1 MKKLLCMLLCVLL
14 LTGAV
19 SVLAEESEG
28 VSAEAMV
35 QELLETQIAKQKDA
49 WILAVLESGAQDI
62 RLEENQLSF
71 TLCGFDPNLTALG
84 KYAAAGDK
92 AAWTAS
98 MLENIAGHN
107 ATFTIKLQADGTIN
121 KNGVNQF
128 MNAVKKVV
136 NVSKKAVNGK
146 EVASALT
153 DLLFCSPTTDRKP
166 TAQSLLQVTDA
177 FEQFIAGKPE
187 VFPCEDA
194 SEWAPMLYA
203 QRNQHYRIKNGP
215 HAIEMTWDGISPSKL
230 LDTAYGSISSELAAQ
245 TKAERLSLDAL
256 PDVWKTRLAESSVA
270 LMKKRL
276 VRKSATLDLTELAH
290 GVLPEGYVQ
299 YFAQFTPAATYQK
312 LVDGYALLP
321 DEASQP
327 MPKTGTVSAK
337 VKKGRTVTFNNP
349 DGGSYVYLQMRD
361 ADTNVIVTDAF
372 IEPGKS
378 LNIKVPEG
386 FYVIQYAGGYTW
398 YGTEGLFGPLG
409 TYSASE
415 EISIAKK
422 KWKVTPLEEGNGI
435 ILHPIKVADFAVTED
450 KSIHIQGVLDAQ
462 VPIKTYPAVNPVIPG
477 VSSTTGLPASGEP
490 YTPVVIVLD
499 NAEDAYP
506 HWGVSQADIIFQ
518 VPNAGSGATKLLAL
532 FADHYPS
539 QAGPVRSGR
548 ASMLP
553 AVTSFN
559 AAFAYAGPPAVKD
572 DNIDIDAL
580 MSKYR
585 MTYTHRVYNLLHDN
599 GFKERFHDAAGG
611 HNLSCHIDGIHD
623 NLVTKNVEFEERPFL
638 FTDEKRTDGETA
650 NIIRVL
656 HRGESADTASNS
668 ASRAVFRYLPETGE
682 YTRTNSSGK
691 YSDRLTGETVTFANV
706 IVLRVKFS
714 WEKNYVFLRKH
725 LVGSGTAE
733 IFQDGRY
740 IRGAWT
746 RDDVT
751 SRLVFTDAD
760 GSELKFKRGKTFI
773 VMTNEVTDVIYSE

>member
-1 MKKLLCMLLCVLL
+1 MKKLFCLLICAVMMLFAS
-14 LTGAV
+14 GAV
-19 SVLAEESEG
+19 AESGE
-28 VSAEAMV
+28 VSPETLV
-35 QELLETQIAKQKDA
+35 QELLETQAARQKDA

-62 RLEENQLSF
+62 TLTEDQLSF
-71 TLCGFDPNLTALG
+71 TLCGFDPNLSELG
-84 KYAAAGDK
+84 KYAKASDK

-107 ATFTIKLQADGTIN
+107 ASFTVKLSADGTIS
-121 KNGVNQF
+121 KNAANQF
-128 MNAVKKVV
+128 MNAVKRTA
-136 NVSKKAVNGK
+136 NASKKAVNGK
-146 EVASALT
+146 EVAAALT
-153 DLLFCSPTTDRKP
+153 DLLFCSPTTERKP
-166 TAQSLLQVTDA
+166 TAQSLLQGSDA
-177 FEQFIAGKPE
+177 FERFIAGKAD
-187 VFPCEDA
+187 VFPCESA

-203 QRNQHYRIKNGP
+203 QRNQHYRVKNGP
-215 HAIEMTWDGISPSKL
+215 HAIELTWDGASPAKL
-230 LDTAYGSISSELAAQ
+230 LDGAYGALSSELAAQ
-245 TKAERLSLDAL
+245 TKAQRPSLEAL
-256 PDVWKTRLAESSVA
+256 PELWKTRLAETSVN
-270 LMKKRL
+270 MVKKRL
-276 VRKSATLDLTELAH
+276 SNQKATFDLLDLAK
-290 GVLPEGYVQ
+290 GVLPAGYVS
-299 YFAQFTPAATYQK
+299 YFAQYTPDTVYQK
-312 LVDGYALLP
+312 LTEGYAQLP
-321 DEASQP
+321 DEASQK
-327 MPKTGTVSAK
+327 MPKTGNVKYS
-337 VKKGRTVTFNNP
+337 VKKGRSVTFVVP
-349 DGGSYVYLQMRD
+349 DDGSYVYLQMRD
-361 ADTNVIVTDAF
+361 ADTNVIVSDAF

-378 LNIKVPEG
+378 MNVKVPEG

-398 YGTEGLFGPLG
+398 YGTEALFGPLG
-409 TYSASE
+409 TYTASE
-415 EISIAKK
+415 EISVAKK
-422 KWKVTPLEEGNGI
+422 KWKLTPMTEGNGI
-435 ILHPIKVADFAVTED
+435 ILHPIQVSDFEETED

-462 VPIKTYPAVNPVIPG
+462 VPLGTYPENNPVKPG
-477 VSSTTGLPASGEP
+477 ISSTTGLPASGEK

-553 AVTSFN
+553 AATSKN
-559 AAFAYAGPPAVKD
+559 PAFAYAGPPAVKD

-580 MSKYR
+580 MSKWK
-585 MTYTHRVYNLLHDN
+585 MSNTHRVYNLLHDN

-611 HNLSCHIDGIHD
+611 HNLSCHVDGIHE

-656 HRGESADTASNS
+656 HRGESADSASNS
-668 ASRAVFRYLPETGE
+668 ASRAVFRYLPESGQ

-691 YSDRLTGETVTFANV
+691 YSDRLTGEVVTFANV

-740 IRGAWT
+740 VRGAWT
-746 RDDVT
+746 RSDVT

-760 GSELKFKRGKTFI
+760 GSELKLKRGKTFI
-773 VMTNEVTDVIYSE
+773 VMTNEVTDVIYTE

>member
-1 MKKLLCMLLCVLL
+1 MNYSFIFPSML
-14 LTGAV
+14 
-19 SVLAEESEG
+19 
-28 VSAEAMV
+28 
-35 QELLETQIAKQKDA
+35 
-49 WILAVLESGAQDI
+49 ILVVIMGYYFFRPRLPI
-62 RLEENQLSF
+62 RLNRAFLAILVIDICAELFECISF
-71 TLCGFDPNLTALG
+71 RLNETWSLHSPALL
-84 KYAAAGDK
+84 
-92 AAWTAS
+92 W
-98 MLENIAGHN
+98 
-107 ATFTIKLQADGTIN
+107 TIN
-121 KNGVNQF
+121 ILFYVFAFIRSF
-128 MNAVKKVV
+128 M
-136 NVSKKAVNGK
+136 
-146 EVASALT
+146 
-153 DLLFCSPTTDRKP
+153 F
-166 TAQSLLQVTDA
+166 
-177 FEQFIAGKPE
+177 FI
-187 VFPCEDA
+187 F
-194 SEWAPMLYA
+194 
-203 QRNQHYRIKNGP
+203 
-215 HAIEMTWDGISPSKL
+215 
-230 LDTAYGSISSELAAQ
+230 
-245 TKAERLSLDAL
+245 
-256 PDVWKTRLAESSVA
+256 
-270 LMKKRL
+270 
-276 VRKSATLDLTELAH
+276 
-290 GVLPEGYVQ
+290 
-299 YFAQFTPAATYQK
+299 
-312 LVDGYALLP
+312 
-321 DEASQP
+321 
-327 MPKTGTVSAK
+327 TVS
-337 VKKGRTVTFNNP
+337 
-349 DGGSYVYLQMRD
+349 
-361 ADTNVIVTDAF
+361 
-372 IEPGKS
+372 
-378 LNIKVPEG
+378 
-386 FYVIQYAGGYTW
+386 
-398 YGTEGLFGPLG
+398 
-409 TYSASE
+409 
-415 EISIAKK
+415 
-422 KWKVTPLEEGNGI
+422 
-435 ILHPIKVADFAVTED
+435 
-450 KSIHIQGVLDAQ
+450 VLDAQ

-740 IRGAWT
+740 VRGAWT

-773 VMTNEVTDVIYSE
+773 VMTNEVTDVIYTE